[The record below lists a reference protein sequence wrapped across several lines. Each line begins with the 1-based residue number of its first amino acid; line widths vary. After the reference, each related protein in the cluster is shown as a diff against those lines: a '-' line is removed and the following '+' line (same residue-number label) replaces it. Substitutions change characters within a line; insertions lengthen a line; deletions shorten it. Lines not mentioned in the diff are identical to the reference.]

1 MDQTVL
7 TRSYGKPRQKT
18 IKYVDYVVVNLLAQ
32 VGKRLKLGSAF
43 KDRCCTNVSEPER
56 PSFTV
61 QSWISHHRNNLSP
74 FFKYNFLRSFTI
86 GPLSHQKLNPLSSH
100 PHSPFRDVEDEPK
113 LVVT

>member
-43 KDRCCTNVSEPER
+43 NKRDQAKEKARTKCAISDRAEIWYSEHYDHKE
-56 PSFTV
+56 
-61 QSWISHHRNNLSP
+61 
-74 FFKYNFLRSFTI
+74 
-86 GPLSHQKLNPLSSH
+86 
-100 PHSPFRDVEDEPK
+100 
-113 LVVT
+113 